1 MYTGAMTL
9 ALLYCRADAD
19 ESEAP
24 RKLKKQ
30 ELTLVKEAQRR
41 GFDYKVILEEDR
53 AEVEGSRDRLAEAL
67 DLLDEHRADVLM
79 AVRLDRFDTDRED
92 ASSVF
97 RRSAAR
103 GWGLIIAGD
112 PLGAE
117 AASQRFQEH
126 LDELVASKKRSQ
138 LTREGIERRKLEGA
152 VFGRVVEQT
161 FLPTY
166 RKVLSMTEDG
176 LSMNEIARR
185 LNEQGVMTARGGRWH
200 ASTVRAILSSDTA
213 KRLA

>member
-1 MYTGAMTL
+1 MYNPTMTL
-9 ALLYCRADAD
+9 ALLYCRTNPD
-19 ESEAP
+19 ETGAP

-30 ELTLVKEAQRR
+30 ERTLVEEAVRR
-41 GFDYKVILEEDR
+41 GFDYKVIREEDR
-53 AEVEGSRDRLAEAL
+53 AEGPGRSDRLAEAL

-117 AASQRFQEH
+117 AASLRFQEH
-126 LDELVASKKRSQ
+126 LDGLEASQRRSR
-138 LTREGIERRKLEGA
+138 LTRDGIERRKLEGA
-152 VFGRVVEQT
+152 IFGRVVDQA

-185 LNEQGVMTARGGRWH
+185 LNREGVKTARGGSWH

-213 KRLA
+213 KKLA